1 MKINKYIKR
10 GVADLILCLIIILSI
25 FPFIYMFIMSF
36 KSTTNAADISIS
48 ISKLSLLQYRKIFAL
63 ENFGK
68 YIFNS
73 VFVAVAG
80 VVLTVIVCSLAGYAF
95 AKLNFKGND
104 KIFLIMVLTLMV
116 PSEVIVAPLFLIVKH
131 MNMLNTYWALILP
144 LPTAFGVFI
153 MRQAILGVP
162 KDLMDAAKIDGCSDI
177 KILKTLPLAL
187 GMMKTQYNT
196 DVGLT
201 MACAV
206 INFLPPFIFYLFMQ
220 RKFKEGITLSGMK
233 G

>member
-1 MKINKYIKR
+1 M
-10 GVADLILCLIIILSI
+10 CLIIILSI

-104 KIFLIMVLTLMV
+104 KIFFDNGINFNGSIRSDSGTFVFNCKAY
-116 PSEVIVAPLFLIVKH
+116 EYVK
-131 MNMLNTYWALILP
+131 Y
-144 LPTAFGVFI
+144 
-153 MRQAILGVP
+153 ILGIDSAITNSVWCVYYEAG
-162 KDLMDAAKIDGCSDI
+162 DSGSAKRFDGCSE
-177 KILKTLPLAL
+177 
-187 GMMKTQYNT
+187 N
-196 DVGLT
+196 
-201 MACAV
+201 
-206 INFLPPFIFYLFMQ
+206 
-220 RKFKEGITLSGMK
+220 
-233 G
+233 